1 MDIKNKS
8 NSCNKPIENK
18 ILRYMLGAFL
28 PLIIVLGYLSPIL
41 GYFMLVC
48 MFSAIIISFF
58 NGRYWCYWLC
68 PRGVFYDEYLSKIS
82 LKNKI
87 PNYYLSFKRRFL

>member
-8 NSCNKPIENK
+8 NSCNKPTENK

-41 GYFMLVC
+41 VGLYV
-48 MFSAIIISFF
+48 FS
-58 NGRYWCYWLC
+58 
-68 PRGVFYDEYLSKIS
+68 
-82 LKNKI
+82 
-87 PNYYLSFKRRFL
+87 NYYKFF